1 MYHSRR
7 PAPGSVIVLLLLVA
21 TARGFAQ
28 QAVYEITAV
37 DYHIEGRTRQFAL
50 ETVVDLEPGLLFT
63 SRDELEFFLAD
74 QQQLLINQRPLAEA
88 RLEYTARPV
97 GPDRYAVEVDVHT
110 RDSWNIIA
118 LPYFRYS
125 SDDGLLLSLR
135 GRDYNF
141 FGTLERLA
149 VNLDWENE
157 KPGDGLTNVDELNLN
172 WSFSWPFQ
180 WHGYDWRWDVKGEL
194 AYLPND
200 TDEYNFETAL
210 GITFPWLFGL
220 DWTATYIQ
228 ALDIRRGDKPD
239 SDGLKPDTYWVTPG
253 VRLGTTV
260 PTGWML
266 GTLGEIRYNPRGT
279 ARYPY
284 APGLSEGRRGPIVDF
299 THSLSAGRVNWIG
312 NFRDGTIAELTNS
325 NELNLYRALGA
336 SNLEPWDRVVEAE
349 LRSYGAYLTDAL
361 FPVGLS
367 ARVGVFGDLDGS
379 DQINDRVRGIIKRVD
394 GEDRLR
400 GEYGAYANVDLAV
413 SVFRWGRFAE
423 GQGAVFLDVGATG
436 NLEDGLID
444 PDDILFGGGIE
455 IFGFPLFSRALY
467 LRASLGFD
475 LRAVVD
481 ETTLRGSEKR
491 DIFIGLDHHY

>member
-1 MYHSRR
+1 MTHNRR
-7 PAPGSVIVLLLLVA
+7 APVSAVTLALLFSVGSLL
-21 TARGFAQ
+21 FAQ
-28 QAVYEITAV
+28 QSVYEIFDV
-37 DYHIEGRTRQFAL
+37 NYHIEGRTRQFAL
-50 ETVVDLEPGLLFT
+50 EAVVDLEPGIVFASQEQLDLFI
-63 SRDELEFFLAD
+63 AD
-74 QQQLLINQRPLAEA
+74 QQQLLMNQRPLAEA
-88 RLEYTARPV
+88 RVEYSLRQLSAE
-97 GPDRYAVEVDVHT
+97 RYAVSVDVHT
-110 RDSWNIIA
+110 RDSWNVIA

-125 SDDGLLLSLR
+125 TDDGLLLSLR

-157 KPGDGLTNVDELNLN
+157 SPGDGLTNIDELNLN

-180 WHGYDWRWDVKGEL
+180 WRGYDWRWDVKGEL
-194 AYLPND
+194 AYLPDD

-228 ALDIRRGDKPD
+228 ELDIRRGDDPD
-239 SDGLKPDTYWVTPG
+239 GYWVTPG
-253 VRLGTTV
+253 ARLATSV

-266 GTLGEIRYNPRGT
+266 GNLGEIRYSPRGT
-279 ARYPY
+279 AKYPY
-284 APGLSEGRRGPIVDF
+284 APGLSESRRGPTADF

-312 NFRDGTIAELTNS
+312 NFRDGNVASLTNS
-325 NELNLYRALGA
+325 NELNLYRALGD

-349 LRSYGAYLTDAL
+349 LRSYGAYLPQAL
-361 FPVGLS
+361 FPVALS
-367 ARVGVFGDLDGS
+367 ARVGVFAELDGS
-379 DQINDRVRGIIKRVD
+379 EQINDRVRGIIKRVD
-394 GEDRLR
+394 GEDRLK

-436 NLEDGLID
+436 DLDTGLID

-467 LRASLGFD
+467 LRASVGFD
-475 LRAVVD
+475 LRAVVED
-481 ETTLRGSEKR
+481 ASIRGANKR